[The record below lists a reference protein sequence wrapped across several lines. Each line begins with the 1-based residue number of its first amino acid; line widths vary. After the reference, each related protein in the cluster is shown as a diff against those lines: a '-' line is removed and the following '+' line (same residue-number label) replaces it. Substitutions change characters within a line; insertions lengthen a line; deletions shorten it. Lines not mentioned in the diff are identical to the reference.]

1 MKNKI
6 IQIFLLGLLSACF
19 GNKNSIETTVP
30 LSCDINKVE
39 IPLDKTYY
47 DSITS
52 HISDTSFVIL
62 NEKNNIMFSYID
74 KIIEYIE
81 TAPKKYAETG
91 KSPIVQIIPIA
102 KSLRMYFICINLSL
116 PCTQS

>member
-52 HISDTSFVIL
+52 HISDTSFVFRIS
-62 NEKNNIMFSYID
+62 KQPKITRNIQ
-74 KIIEYIE
+74 
-81 TAPKKYAETG
+81 A
-91 KSPIVQIIPIA
+91 
-102 KSLRMYFICINLSL
+102 
-116 PCTQS
+116 